1 MNASVSRRQ
10 FLELSG
16 IAAAALGLAGCGGSG
31 DSGSGSGSA
40 DGAIKVGIMGPFSGS
55 VAQYGIACRD
65 GALLWFKQLNADGGI
80 NGKQVETDVQDE
92 KGDATEAVTVYNKLV
107 EDGVTAIVGD
117 VTSKPTIA
125 VAQKSVE
132 DNMPCVT
139 ASATTADVIS
149 YGDNYFRACVTDPF
163 QGKVMGDFA
172 AKQGYKTVATIYDSG
187 DDYASG
193 VADAFKAECEA
204 KGITVAKEAG
214 YASGAT
220 DFNAQLTDILSA
232 SPDAILCSNYYQ
244 DDGMIV
250 TQARQLGYKGVFL
263 GADGWAGIVGGE
275 QDYASTADL
284 EGCFYCSSFVASN
297 PDEKVKKFIDDYKAE
312 YNEAPTNFNALAYD
326 AAAIVTEGLKAA
338 EEKGLEPGSDDYK
351 QAVIDGIKA
360 AKVEGVTGTI
370 SYNGTGDPQKSTLVI
385 TFKDGEET
393 IFDTIEPEA

>member
-16 IAAAALGLAGCGGSG
+16 IVAAGLGLAGCGGSG

-40 DGAIKVGIMGPFSGS
+40 DGAIKVGIMGPYSGS
-55 VAQYGIACRD
+55 VAQYGVACRD

-80 NGKQVETDVQDE
+80 NGKQVETNVQDE

-172 AKQGYKTVATIYDSG
+172 AKQGYKTVATIFDSG
-187 DDYASG
+187 DDYATG
-193 VADAFKAECEA
+193 VADAFKAECEG

-214 YASGAT
+214 YASGAA

-263 GADGWAGIVGGE
+263 GADGWAGIIGGD
-275 QDYASTADL
+275 QDYASAEDL
-284 EGCFYCSSFVASN
+284 EGCFYDTSFSASN
-297 PDEKVKKFIDDYKAE
+297 TTSSVQDFVKAYTDEYG
-312 YNEAPTNFNALAYD
+312 EAPTNFCALGYD
-326 AAAIVTEGLKAA
+326 AAAIMAAGLEAA
-338 EEKGLEPGSDDYK
+338 EKSGESAGSDAYK
-351 QAVIDGIKA
+351 QAVIDGIAA
-360 AKVEGVTGTI
+360 AKVSGVTGDI
-370 SYNGTGDPQKSTLVI
+370 SYSGTGDPVKSTLII
-385 TFKDGEET
+385 TFKDGKEE
-393 IFDTIEPEA
+393 IFDTIDA

>member
-1 MNASVSRRQ
+1 MINSVSRRQ

-16 IAAAALGLAGCGGSG
+16 IVAAGLGLAGCGNGSSS
-31 DSGSGSGSA
+31 DSGSSS
-40 DGAIKVGIMGPFSGS
+40 DTIKVGIMGPYSGS
-55 VAQYGIACRD
+55 VAQYGVACRD
-65 GALLWFKQLNADGGI
+65 GVLLWFKQLNANGGV

-107 EDGVTAIVGD
+107 QDGVTAIVGD
-117 VTSKPTIA
+117 VTSKPTVA

-139 ASATTADVIS
+139 ASATVADVIS
-149 YGDNYFRACVTDPF
+149 YGNNFFRACVTDPF
-163 QGKVMGDFA
+163 QGKVMGEFA
-172 AKQGYKTVATIYDSG
+172 AKKGYKTVATIFDSG

-193 VADAFKAECEA
+193 VAEAFKEECESQ
-204 KGITVAKEAG
+204 GITVAKEAG

-232 SPDAILCSNYYQ
+232 NPDAILSSNYYQ

-263 GADGWAGIVGGE
+263 GADGWAGIVGGD

-297 PDEKVKKFIDDYKAE
+297 PDSSVQDFIKAYKDE

-326 AAAIVTEGLKAA
+326 AAAVVTEGLKAA
-338 EEKGLEPGSDDYK
+338 EEKGLKPGSDDYK
-351 QAVIDGIKA
+351 QAVIDGIASCNVK
-360 AKVEGVTGTI
+360 GVTGNI
-370 SYNGTGDPQKSTLVI
+370 SYNGTGDPVKSTLII
-385 TFKDGEET
+385 TFQNGEEV
-393 IFDTIEPEA
+393 ISDTIDA

>member
-1 MNASVSRRQ
+1 MINNVSRRQ
-10 FLELSG
+10 FLEVSG
-16 IAAAALGLAGCGGSG
+16 LVAAGLGLAGCGGSG
-31 DSGSGSGSA
+31 SSSDSGSS
-40 DGAIKVGIMGPFSGS
+40 DGTIKVGVMGPLSGS
-55 VAQYGIACRD
+55 VAQYGVACRD
-65 GALLWFKQLNADGGI
+65 GALLYFKQVNADGGV
-80 NGKQVETDVQDE
+80 NGKQIETDVQDE

-125 VAQKSVE
+125 VAQKSVA

-172 AKQGYKTVATIYDSG
+172 AKQGYKTVATIFDSG

-193 VADAFKAECEA
+193 VADAFKEECAA
-204 KGITVAKEAG
+204 KGITVSSEQG

-220 DFNAQLTDILSA
+220 DFNAQLTAIIA
-232 SPDAILCSNYYQ
+232 TNPDAILSSNYYQ

-263 GADGWAGIVGGE
+263 GADGWAGIVGGD
-275 QDYASTADL
+275 QDYASTSDL
-284 EGCFYCSSFVASN
+284 EGCFYCSSFVATN
-297 PDEKVKKFIDDYKAE
+297 PDESVQKFIEDFKAE
-312 YNEAPTNFNALAYD
+312 YNEAPTNFNALGYD
-326 AAAIVTEGLKAA
+326 AAAIVVAGLKAA
-338 EEKGLEPGSDDYK
+338 EEKGGTPGSDDYK
-351 QAVIDGIKA
+351 QAVIDGIAA

-370 SYNGTGDPQKSTLVI
+370 SYSGTGDPEKSTLVI
-385 TFKDGEET
+385 TFKDGAEE
-393 IFDTIEPEA
+393 IFDTIEP

>member
-16 IAAAALGLAGCGGSG
+16 IVAAGLGLAGCGGSG

-40 DGAIKVGIMGPFSGS
+40 DGAIKVGIMGPYSGS

-80 NGKQVETDVQDE
+80 NGKQVETNVQDE

-139 ASATTADVIS
+139 ASAI
-149 YGDNYFRACVTDPF
+149 TDPF

-172 AKQGYKTVATIYDSG
+172 AKQGYKTVATIFDSG

-263 GADGWAGIVGGE
+263 GADGWAGIVGGD

-297 PDEKVKKFIDDYKAE
+297 PDEKVKKFIEDYKAE

-370 SYNGTGDPQKSTLVI
+370 SYSGTGDPQKSTLII

>member
-1 MNASVSRRQ
+1 MLNNVSRRQ
-10 FLELSG
+10 FLEVSG
-16 IAAAALGLAGCGGSG
+16 LVAAGLGLAGCGSSSSS
-31 DSGSGSGSA
+31 DSGSS
-40 DGAIKVGIMGPFSGS
+40 DGAIKVGIMGPLSGS
-55 VAQYGIACRD
+55 VAQYGVACRD
-65 GALLWFKQLNADGGI
+65 GALLYFKQVNADGGI
-80 NGKQVETDVQDE
+80 NGKQIETDVQDE

-163 QGKVMGDFA
+163 QGRVMGDFA

-193 VADAFKAECEA
+193 VAEAFKEECEA
-204 KGITVAKEAG
+204 KGITVADEEG

-220 DFNAQLTDILSA
+220 DFNAQLTKIIA
-232 SPDAILCSNYYQ
+232 ANPDAILSSNYYQ

-263 GADGWAGIVGGE
+263 GADGWAGIVGGD

-284 EGCFYCSSFVASN
+284 EGCFYCSSFVATN
-297 PDEKVKKFIDDYKAE
+297 PDESVQKFIEDFKAE
-312 YNEAPTNFNALAYD
+312 YSEAPTNFNALGYD
-326 AAAIVTEGLKAA
+326 AAAIVCAGIKAA
-338 EEKGLEPGSDDYK
+338 EEKGGTPGSDDYK
-351 QAVIDGIKA
+351 QAVIDGIA
-360 AKVEGVTGTI
+360 SAKVDGVTGTI
-370 SYNGTGDPQKSTLVI
+370 SYSGTGDPEKSTLVI
-385 TFKDGEET
+385 TFKDGAEE
-393 IFDTIEPEA
+393 IFDTIEP

>member
-1 MNASVSRRQ
+1 MLNNVSRRQ
-10 FLELSG
+10 FLEVSG
-16 IAAAALGLAGCGGSG
+16 LVAAGLGLAGCGGSG
-31 DSGSGSGSA
+31 SSSASGSD
-40 DGAIKVGIMGPFSGS
+40 DGTIKVGVMGPLSGS
-55 VAQYGIACRD
+55 VAQYGVACRD
-65 GALLWFKQLNADGGI
+65 GALLYFKQINAEGGI
-80 NGKQVETDVQDE
+80 NGKQIETDVQDE

-172 AKQGYKTVATIYDSG
+172 AKQGYKTVATIFDSG

-204 KGITVAKEAG
+204 KGITVSSEQG

-220 DFNAQLTDILSA
+220 DFNAQLTAIIA
-232 SPDAILCSNYYQ
+232 TNPDAILSSNYYQ

-263 GADGWAGIVGGE
+263 GADGWAGIVGGD

-284 EGCFYCSSFVASN
+284 EGCYYCSSFVASN
-297 PDEKVKKFIDDYKAE
+297 PDESVQKFIEDFKAE
-312 YNEAPTNFNALAYD
+312 YSEAPTNFNALGYD
-326 AAAIVTEGLKAA
+326 AAAIVCAGIQAA
-338 EEKGLEPGSDDYK
+338 EEKGGTPGSDDYK
-351 QAVIDGIKA
+351 QAVIDGIAA

-370 SYNGTGDPQKSTLVI
+370 SYSGTGDPQKSTLII
-385 TFKDGEET
+385 TFKDGAEE
-393 IFDTIEPEA
+393 IFDTIEP

>member
-1 MNASVSRRQ
+1 MKSSVSRRQ

-16 IAAAALGLAGCGGSG
+16 IVAAGLGLAGCGNSGSG
-31 DSGSGSGSA
+31 DSGSASGDGS
-40 DGAIKVGIMGPFSGS
+40 IKVGIMGPYSGS
-55 VAQYGIACRD
+55 VAQYGVACRD
-65 GALLWFKQLNADGGI
+65 GALLWFKQLNVNGGV
-80 NGKQVETDVQDE
+80 NGKQVDTDVQDE

-193 VADAFKAECEA
+193 VASAFKDECQK

-232 SPDAILCSNYYQ
+232 NPDAILCSNYYQ

-263 GADGWAGIVGGE
+263 GADGWAGIVGGD

-297 PDEKVKKFIDDYKAE
+297 PDEKVKKFIEDFKAE

-338 EEKGLEPGSDDYK
+338 EEKKLEPGSDDYK
-351 QAVIDGIKA
+351 AAVIEGIKNC
-360 AKVEGVTGTI
+360 KVEGVTGTI
-370 SYNGTGDPQKSTLVI
+370 SYSGTGDPQKSTLVI
-385 TFKDGEET
+385 TFKDGNET

>member
-1 MNASVSRRQ
+1 MLNNVSRRQ
-10 FLELSG
+10 FLEVSG
-16 IAAAALGLAGCGGSG
+16 LVAAGLGLAGCGGSG
-31 DSGSGSGSA
+31 SSSASGSD
-40 DGAIKVGIMGPFSGS
+40 DGTIKVGVMGPLSGS
-55 VAQYGIACRD
+55 VAQYGVACRD
-65 GALLWFKQLNADGGI
+65 GALLYFKQVNAEGGI
-80 NGKQVETDVQDE
+80 NGKQIETDVQDE

-172 AKQGYKTVATIYDSG
+172 AKQGYKTVATIFDSG

-204 KGITVAKEAG
+204 KGITVSSEQG

-220 DFNAQLTDILSA
+220 DFNAQLTAIIA
-232 SPDAILCSNYYQ
+232 TNPDAILSSNYYQ

-263 GADGWAGIVGGE
+263 GADGWAGIVGGD

-284 EGCFYCSSFVASN
+284 EGCYYCSSFVASN
-297 PDEKVKKFIDDYKAE
+297 PDESVQKFIEDFKAE
-312 YNEAPTNFNALAYD
+312 YSEAPTNFNALGYD
-326 AAAIVTEGLKAA
+326 AAAIVCAGIQAA
-338 EEKGLEPGSDDYK
+338 EEKGGTPGSDDYK
-351 QAVIDGIKA
+351 QAVIDGIAA

-370 SYNGTGDPQKSTLVI
+370 SYSGTGDPQKSTLII
-385 TFKDGEET
+385 TFKDGAEE
-393 IFDTIEPEA
+393 IFDTIEP

>member
-1 MNASVSRRQ
+1 MLNNVSRRQ
-10 FLELSG
+10 FLEVSG
-16 IAAAALGLAGCGGSG
+16 LVAAGLGLAGCGGSG
-31 DSGSGSGSA
+31 SSSASGSD
-40 DGAIKVGIMGPFSGS
+40 DGTIKVGVMGPLSGS
-55 VAQYGIACRD
+55 VAQYGVACRD
-65 GALLWFKQLNADGGI
+65 GALLYFKQVNAEGGI
-80 NGKQVETDVQDE
+80 NGKQIETDVQDE

-125 VAQKSVE
+125 VAQKSVT

-172 AKQGYKTVATIYDSG
+172 AKQGYKTVATIFDSG

-204 KGITVAKEAG
+204 KGITVSSEQG

-220 DFNAQLTDILSA
+220 DFNAQLTAIIA
-232 SPDAILCSNYYQ
+232 TNPDAILSSNYYQ

-263 GADGWAGIVGGE
+263 GADGWAGIVGGD

-284 EGCFYCSSFVASN
+284 EGCYYCSSFVASN
-297 PDEKVKKFIDDYKAE
+297 PDESVQKFIEDFKAE
-312 YNEAPTNFNALAYD
+312 YSEAPTNFNALGYD
-326 AAAIVTEGLKAA
+326 AAAIVCAGIQAA
-338 EEKGLEPGSDDYK
+338 EEKGGTPGSDDYK
-351 QAVIDGIKA
+351 QAVIDGIAA

-370 SYNGTGDPQKSTLVI
+370 SYSGTGDPQKSTLII
-385 TFKDGEET
+385 TFKDGAEE
-393 IFDTIEPEA
+393 IFDTIEP

>member
-1 MNASVSRRQ
+1 MLNNVSRRQ
-10 FLELSG
+10 FLEVSG
-16 IAAAALGLAGCGGSG
+16 LVAAGLGLAGCGSSSSSSS
-31 DSGSGSGSA
+31 DSGSS
-40 DGAIKVGIMGPFSGS
+40 DGAIKVGIMGPLSGS
-55 VAQYGIACRD
+55 VAQYGVACRD
-65 GALLWFKQLNADGGI
+65 GALLYFKQVNADGGI
-80 NGKQVETDVQDE
+80 NGKQIETDVQDE

-163 QGKVMGDFA
+163 QGRVMGDFA

-193 VADAFKAECEA
+193 VAEAFKEECEA
-204 KGITVAKEAG
+204 KGITVADEEG

-220 DFNAQLTDILSA
+220 DFNAQLTKIIA
-232 SPDAILCSNYYQ
+232 ANPDAILSSNYYQ

-263 GADGWAGIVGGE
+263 GADGWAGIVGGD

-284 EGCFYCSSFVASN
+284 EGCFYCSSFVATN
-297 PDEKVKKFIDDYKAE
+297 PDESVQKFIEDFKAE
-312 YNEAPTNFNALAYD
+312 YSEAPTNFNALGYD
-326 AAAIVTEGLKAA
+326 AAAIVCAGIKAA
-338 EEKGLEPGSDDYK
+338 EEKGGTPGSDDYK
-351 QAVIDGIKA
+351 QAVIDGIA
-360 AKVEGVTGTI
+360 SAKVDGVTGTI
-370 SYNGTGDPQKSTLVI
+370 SYSGTGDPEKSTLVI
-385 TFKDGEET
+385 TFKDGAEE
-393 IFDTIEPEA
+393 IFDTIEP